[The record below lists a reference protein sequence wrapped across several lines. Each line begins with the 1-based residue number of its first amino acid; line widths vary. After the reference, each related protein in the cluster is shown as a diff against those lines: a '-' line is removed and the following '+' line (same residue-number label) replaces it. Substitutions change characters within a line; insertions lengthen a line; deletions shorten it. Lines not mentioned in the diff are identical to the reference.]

1 MGVVRSQVVQ
11 AVNLV
16 AEDYLRADR
25 LVCEIFDH
33 RLGALGVAIEGG
45 PSHAACFL
53 RGVSALAALGMYA
66 EAGARVG
73 SAGEAAALLRGW
85 GDLVFNSSFVS
96 RLGLVASFSLFCG
109 WCRVVRRL
117 AAISVCSVVLA
128 VCGVAGT
135 SAVANPF
142 DGRGMWIWILSDSDG
157 GNPAAI
163 ALQAR
168 LAGIKTLFIKSGD
181 GDEYWSQ
188 FSPSLVR
195 TLHASGLNVCAWQY
209 VYGTDPSIEAAV
221 GARAVRDGADCLVID
236 AEAEYEG
243 RYAAAQ
249 TYIDALRAAVGRH
262 YPIGLSSFPYADYH
276 PSFPY
281 SVFLGP
287 GGAQYNLPQMYWSE
301 IGTSVEAVYQH
312 TYTYNRIYRR
322 PIRPVGQADSGVTG
336 SDIALFRALSIS
348 YDAGGL
354 SWWDFAWASAD
365 DLWPALSDP
374 FGSVPSIPPL
384 GFPLL
389 GYGSSGD
396 MVLWLQELL
405 ASAIPAQRATGIFA
419 SETLADLRS
428 FQARHRIPAT
438 GETGP
443 LTWRALLR
451 LPAIKVDWVA
461 KNARASPGARAIGDG
476 SGSRFAAAP
485 QSATL
490 RALAYEITPQSTDP
504 VR

>member
-1 MGVVRSQVVQ
+1 
-11 AVNLV
+11 
-16 AEDYLRADR
+16 
-25 LVCEIFDH
+25 
-33 RLGALGVAIEGG
+33 
-45 PSHAACFL
+45 
-53 RGVSALAALGMYA
+53 
-66 EAGARVG
+66 
-73 SAGEAAALLRGW
+73 
-85 GDLVFNSSFVS
+85 
-96 RLGLVASFSLFCG
+96 
-109 WCRVVRRL
+109 
-117 AAISVCSVVLA
+117 
-128 VCGVAGT
+128 
-135 SAVANPF
+135 
-142 DGRGMWIWILSDSDG
+142 MWIWILSHSDG

-181 GDEYWSQ
+181 GDQYWSQ
-188 FSPSLVR
+188 FSPSLVE

-209 VYGTDPSIEAAV
+209 VYGLDPSSEAAV

-243 RYAAAQ
+243 SYAAAQ
-249 TYIDALRAAVGRH
+249 TYLDALRAAVGRD
-262 YPIGLSSFPYADYH
+262 YPIGLSSFPYVDYH

-287 GGAQYNLPQMYWSE
+287 GGAQYDLPQMYWGE

-312 TYTYNRIYRR
+312 TFTYNQIYRR
-322 PIRPVGQADSGVTG
+322 PIRPVGQADNGATA

-365 DLWPALSDP
+365 DLWPALSGP
-374 FGSVPSIPPL
+374 FGSVPSRPPL

-405 ASAIPAQRATGIFA
+405 ASAIRAQRTTGIFA
-419 SETLADLRS
+419 SETLVDLRS
-428 FQARHRIPAT
+428 FQARHGIPAT

-443 LTWRALLR
+443 LTWQALLR
-451 LPAIKVDWVA
+451 LPAVKVDWVVA
-461 KNARASPGARAIGDG
+461 DARASRSARATRDG
-476 SGSRFAAAP
+476 SQPRLAAAP
-485 QSATL
+485 ESATL
-490 RALAYEITPQSTDP
+490 HALAYEIHGRQSTDP